1 MRLTKI
7 QLYLL
12 QIQLCMPIKHHLA
25 ERTHSENL
33 VVKVVTDSGVAG
45 YGEGIAR
52 KYVTGE
58 TMESSLVF
66 LQDQLIPK
74 INGFQVDSPADL
86 LEALPQLFLEDRRV
100 QAPGACCAL
109 ELAILDAAG
118 KAWGQSLAHL
128 LGGADQPL
136 VYSAV
141 IPMMPQ
147 PSFLRLLSLIRKVE
161 MPFVKLKVGND
172 RDLECLSVAREIL
185 GPEVDIR
192 VDANGAWDA
201 EQAEERIAAMKP
213 YGISAV
219 EQPVP
224 KEDIKG
230 LKQVAERVKLPVI
243 ADESLCIEQ
252 DAENLAALGACHIFN
267 LRLSKCGGIL
277 AARRLYEIGRNRGID
292 AQLGCQ
298 VGETGI
304 LAAAGRQLAASRK
317 MLYLEGSY
325 SNYLLKEDIVNEPVE
340 FGSGGVAQ
348 PLTGDGLGISINE
361 DTLQRL
367 TVMHQEIKLQ
377 DLHGDAVKRRRQ
389 ENRDRQLIALSTH

>member
-7 QLYLL
+7 HLYLL
-12 QIQLCMPIKHHLA
+12 QIRLCMPIKHHLA
-25 ERTHSENL
+25 ERTHSENI

-58 TMESSLVF
+58 TTESSLVF
-66 LQDQLIPK
+66 LQDQLIPR
-74 INGFQVDSPADL
+74 INGFQVHSPADL
-86 LEALPQLFLEDRRV
+86 LKTLPQLFSEDRRA
-100 QAPGACCAL
+100 QAPAACCAL

-118 KAWGQSLAHL
+118 KVWGQSLAQI
-128 LGGADQPL
+128 LGGEDQPL

-141 IPMMPQ
+141 IPMMPN
-147 PSFLRLLSLIRKVE
+147 PSFHRLLSLIRKLK
-161 MPFVKLKVGND
+161 MDFVKLKVGNE
-172 RDLECLSVAREIL
+172 RDLEYLSVAREIL

-201 EQAEERIAAMKP
+201 EEAEKRIAAMKP
-213 YGISAV
+213 YGVSAV

-224 KEDIKG
+224 KDDIKG
-230 LKQVAERVKLPVI
+230 FKRVAERVKLPVI

-252 DAENLAALGACHIFN
+252 DARQLAALGACQVFN

-277 AARRLYEIGRNRGID
+277 AALRLYEIGRKRGID

-348 PLTGDGLGISINE
+348 PLEGHGLGISVNE
-361 DTLQRL
+361 KILQRL
-367 TVMHQEIKLQ
+367 TVMQHEIQLLDPQ
-377 DLHGDAVKRRRQ
+377 
-389 ENRDRQLIALSTH
+389 RDPVMRWRETQRAPTASP